1 MRVIKNKQKGFT
13 LIEAMIA
20 VVVFSFGLLGVAG
33 VMLVAVKSNH
43 NGYMRSQ
50 ATFLAHSIVDAM
62 RRNSWAVWTNVY
74 NGDYEGFE
82 SVDDVCVNV
91 PTPGDPSATPP
102 TFATGGC
109 GCTAVANRDTQQ
121 WSNMITNTL
130 TNGAGTISCDTTA
143 AYGGFACGE
152 ADQPYLGL
160 CTVTITWDESNE
172 SSSTSQ
178 QSITIVSGP

>member
-1 MRVIKNKQKGFT
+1 MKMNNYKLNYKRQKTKGQKGFT

-50 ATFLAHSIVDAM
+50 ANFLAHSVIEMM
-62 RRNSWAVWTNVY
+62 RRNSWAVWTGVY
-74 NGDYEGFE
+74 DGTYSGYSSID
-82 SVDDVCVNV
+82 SVCTSN
-91 PTPGDPSATPP
+91 A
-102 TFATGGC
+102 C

-130 TNGAGTISCDTTA
+130 TNGSGEISCTEFG
-143 AYGGFACGE
+143 AYGGFACDE

-160 CTVTITWDESNE
+160 CTVTVTWDESNE
-172 SSSTSQ
+172 DGSDSE
-178 QSITIVSGP
+178 QSVTIVSGP